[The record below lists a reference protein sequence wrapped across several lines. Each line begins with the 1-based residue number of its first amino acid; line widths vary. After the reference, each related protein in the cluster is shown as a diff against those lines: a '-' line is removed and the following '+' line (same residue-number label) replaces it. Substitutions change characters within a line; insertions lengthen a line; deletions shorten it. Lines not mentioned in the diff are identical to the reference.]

1 MARRRSTDANS
12 LFSSFTDCNM
22 SSCVFVSDV
31 CVEVCVSVCVC
42 RGVRVAVCMSGCEL
56 GVCRG
61 VCVRVRVVVCVS
73 LGAQEWGGW
82 IWEKVLRVCNCAC
95 THTHVYVHVHAYTL
109 MAPTSQQLE
118 HTPSRHS
125 YEWVMSYIWMSHVTC
140 MHTWCTGWLRQVGS
154 LKLQVSFAKEPYK
167 RDDILQKRSIFLRSL
182 LIVATP

>member
-1 MARRRSTDANS
+1 MQRTATHYNTLQQNENLDGAQAVDGSKFNEYDHITATVQRTATHCNKMETLMARRRSTDANS

-73 LGAQEWGGW
+73 LGAQEWGG
-82 IWEKVLRVCNCAC
+82 
-95 THTHVYVHVHAYTL
+95 
-109 MAPTSQQLE
+109 
-118 HTPSRHS
+118 
-125 YEWVMSYIWMSHVTC
+125 
-140 MHTWCTGWLRQVGS
+140 
-154 LKLQVSFAKEPYK
+154 
-167 RDDILQKRSIFLRSL
+167 
-182 LIVATP
+182 